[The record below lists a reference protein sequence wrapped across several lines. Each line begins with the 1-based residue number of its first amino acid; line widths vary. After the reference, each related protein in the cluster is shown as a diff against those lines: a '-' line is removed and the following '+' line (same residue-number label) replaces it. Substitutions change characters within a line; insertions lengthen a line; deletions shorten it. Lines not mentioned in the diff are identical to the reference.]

1 MTASTDA
8 LDAAYA
14 ALADATRRAILSR
27 LVAEP
32 GATTGTLVDLAPTL
46 TRWAVM
52 KHLEVLRRAGL
63 ITTLPEGRRRR
74 HYVDRRA
81 LRPMLGWLE
90 EIASDE
96 PPR

>member
-1 MTASTDA
+1 MTATTDA
-8 LDAAYA
+8 LDVAYA

-32 GATTGTLVDLAPTL
+32 GATTGALVDVAPTL

-63 ITTLPEGRRRR
+63 ITDGERRGMNVFYRARR
-74 HYVDRRA
+74 ESLGA
-81 LRPMLGWLE
+81 LCRVIDPGCC
-90 EIASDE
+90 
-96 PPR
+96 